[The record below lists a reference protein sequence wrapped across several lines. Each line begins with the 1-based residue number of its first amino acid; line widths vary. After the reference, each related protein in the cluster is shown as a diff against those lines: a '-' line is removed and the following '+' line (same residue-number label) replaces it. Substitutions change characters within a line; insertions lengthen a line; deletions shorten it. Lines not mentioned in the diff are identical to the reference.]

1 MEVTLTF
8 TRRQTRRVE
17 GTCTHKH
24 LVSLRDS
31 HSGGQ
36 RTHSHALTENG
47 RTTHSHVPP
56 GGKSTLTF
64 TLSHR
69 RERKHTPHHSHKG
82 WRKHSLTLSL
92 SHTEGIARSLSFSHI
107 EGNGHTLSFSHT
119 SAKTHSLSLTH
130 SLTLSH
136 SLSLSLRQHG
146 KHIHSYTQTFTLSV
160 TECRAHQF

>member
-1 MEVTLTF
+1 MPSCNVI
-8 TRRQTRRVE
+8 RQAIE
-17 GTCTHKH
+17 PSCH
-24 LVSLRDS
+24 LAIMRSCDAAIMPGELKGPPLS
-31 HSGGQ
+31 SPAPA
-36 RTHSHALTENG
+36 HSHALTENG
-47 RTTHSHVPP
+47 RTTHSHVPT

-119 SAKTHSLSLTH
+119 SAKA
-130 SLTLSH
+130 H

-146 KHIHSYTQTFTLSV
+146 KAHALLHKDIHSL
-160 TECRAHQF
+160 CHRM